1 MRTSNEDA
9 DTGWT
14 TAGSV
19 VITTKHGTND
29 WHGDLAFYERAAA
42 LNARFP
48 IENPA
53 ETCSNGVCVHNPKQP
68 FSRQN
73 YVGTIVF
80 PIVKNKVWFFTSFE
94 AVHEDA

>member
-19 VITTKHGTND
+19 VITTKRGTND
-29 WHGDLAFYERAAA
+29 WHGDGAFYERAAA

-53 ETCSNGVCVHNPKQP
+53 PESQAAILPPELRG
-68 FSRQN
+68 N
-73 YVGTIVF
+73 YWRSTGE
-80 PIVKNKVWFFTSFE
+80 K
-94 AVHEDA
+94 